1 MANVKTTPSRRTGQF
16 ASRPSPSDELKAMKN
31 AAKILKA
38 NPDKAKA
45 LFVRAGITTQ
55 AGKLT
60 KAYGG

>member
-1 MANVKTTPSRRTGQF
+1 MTTVKTTRSAKSGQF
-16 ASRPSPSDELKAMKN
+16 ATRPSPSDELKAMKN

-45 LFVRAGITTQ
+45 LFIRAGISTKG
-55 AGKLT
+55 GKLT